1 MSEGLGVRSEEEN
14 SGLCAGSL
22 HSSLFTPHFVVVIPA
37 RFASTRLPGKPLADI
52 AGKPMVVRVAER
64 AMQSGASEVWIA
76 TDHAGVAD
84 AVRTH
89 GFNVCMTSPDHAS
102 GTDRLAE
109 VALQRGWSDDEI
121 IVNVQGDEPL
131 IAPELIG
138 IVARHLHDHPAAAI
152 STACH
157 VLQDHAEMF
166 NPNVVKVV
174 LDRAGYALYFSR
186 APIPWARDAW
196 ANASPLRAGARASGS
211 ASGGDAPCGY
221 TPHLSLPE
229 GFPAFRHVGIYAY
242 RADFLKIYGSLSPA
256 SIEQHEALEQLRAL
270 WHGYRISVALTG
282 AAPAVGVDT
291 MEDLERVRMLF
302 ER

>member
-1 MSEGLGVRSEEEN
+1 
-14 SGLCAGSL
+14 
-22 HSSLFTPHFVVVIPA
+22 
-37 RFASTRLPGKPLADI
+37 
-52 AGKPMVVRVAER
+52 MVVRVAER

-84 AVRTH
+84 AVRAH

-196 ANASPLRAGARASGS
+196 ASSTS
-211 ASGGDAPCGY
+211 
-221 TPHLSLPE
+221 SLPE
-229 GFPAFRHVGIYAY
+229 GFPAYRHVGIYAY

-256 SIEQHEALEQLRAL
+256 PIEQHEALEQLRAL